1 MCDAGRDDVRR
12 GDATARG
19 SALATEVAKTGGHS
33 SHGTDIVSLND
44 RGELPHQECAT
55 LEIPSRQSSPRASV
69 RRRPAPAIEA
79 LATVRFQA
87 RHPRTVGH
95 AHASERVARVRIGR
109 GGDRSRRPPR
119 CRARAH
125 PRAMSLPR
133 RSRSESSVFSTRPV
147 SRSTTPR
154 RAMPPMARAH
164 GSPASDA
171 LKAAAWPPKS
181 AIEIPFRASRA
192 RLGESAIEVPFRAS
206 RARLGEPLLAVT
218 RSPGRPRPRLDSV
231 STRREHSCTTTA
243 SSSTNA
249 C

>member
-1 MCDAGRDDVRR
+1 MIEAKSCRIRN
-12 GDATARG
+12 ARPWR
-19 SALATEVAKTGGHS
+19 S
-33 SHGTDIVSLND
+33 
-44 RGELPHQECAT
+44 R
-55 LEIPSRQSSPRASV
+55 RQSS
-69 RRRPAPAIEA
+69 
-79 LATVRFQA
+79 
-87 RHPRTVGH
+87 
-95 AHASERVARVRIGR
+95 
-109 GGDRSRRPPR
+109 
-119 CRARAH
+119 RARASDVG
-125 PRAMSLPR
+125 PPPQWR
-133 RSRSESSVFSTRPV
+133 RSRPFDSRPDTLVPSGMLTRASTSPVFGSDAAEIALVALPGAVPELILEPCLPRDEAGLNRASSARGLY
-147 SRSTTPR
+147 RGRRTPR
-154 RAMPPMARAH
+154 RAMLLMARAH